1 MNLNERSSTIIGDK
15 NVIDSNKDYL
25 EMKEVSE
32 KENLNENFM
41 DNIHDSSFTKNPS
54 INNITEN
61 IHLISNNHFSNERF
75 SFANEEMFIIKNN
88 TDDRKGKNEFRNN
101 NFMKTSGITFF
112 E

>member
-54 INNITEN
+54 INNIAEYT
-61 IHLISNNHFSNERF
+61 LDF
-75 SFANEEMFIIKNN
+75 K
-88 TDDRKGKNEFRNN
+88 
-101 NFMKTSGITFF
+101 
-112 E
+112 